1 MEDIPETVCRGPPV
15 LTVKV
20 RGLLN
25 GSSWKEQLSLVSL
38 FKARV
43 HHLGPRGDTKG
54 DVHIQ
59 RPQWAVGCRV
69 GTIPDCKPH
78 LPTPTTLTECK
89 GERFMVVG
97 INLYG
102 NHQPIPQKSNSSPSK
117 HLRGLYFPFVF

>member
-1 MEDIPETVCRGPPV
+1 MEDIPETVCRGSPV

-20 RGLLN
+20 RDLLN
-25 GSSWKEQLSLVSL
+25 GSIWRGQLSLISL

-43 HHLGPRGDTKG
+43 HHLGPQGDTKG

-59 RPQWAVGCRV
+59 TPQWAVGCRV
-69 GTIPDCKPH
+69 GTIPDCKAH

-89 GERFMVVG
+89 GGRFTVVG

-102 NHQPIPQKSNSSPSK
+102 NHRPIPQKSNSSPSK
-117 HLRGLYFPFVF
+117 HMVGLYFPSVF